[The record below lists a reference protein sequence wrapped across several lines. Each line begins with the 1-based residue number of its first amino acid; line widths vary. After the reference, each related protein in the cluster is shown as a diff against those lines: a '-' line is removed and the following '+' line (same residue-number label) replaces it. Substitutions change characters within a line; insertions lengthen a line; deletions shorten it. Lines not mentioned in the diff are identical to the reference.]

1 MGNGNTVIIE
11 GKMGGTYERTVQGGN
26 QEAGR
31 PVRKRTGF
39 VADLAI
45 RRGAGQGRIKRRSG
59 ANALLL
65 FCYVGVSVESGWG
78 AEEASSWE
86 EIFFSWAEISS
97 CFRPA
102 SY

>member
-1 MGNGNTVIIE
+1 MKKENTVIIE
-11 GKMGGTYERTVQGGN
+11 GKTGGTYEKTVQGGN

-45 RRGAGQGRIKRRSG
+45 RRGTGQGQIKRRSG

-65 FCYVGVSVESGWG
+65 FLVTGLDT
-78 AEEASSWE
+78 A
-86 EIFFSWAEISS
+86 
-97 CFRPA
+97 
-102 SY
+102 

>member
-11 GKMGGTYERTVQGGN
+11 DKMGGTYERTVQGGN

-39 VADLAI
+39 VADLEI

-65 FCYVGVSVESGWG
+65 FLVTGLDT
-78 AEEASSWE
+78 A
-86 EIFFSWAEISS
+86 
-97 CFRPA
+97 
-102 SY
+102 